1 MAVQRFEFDVDPN
14 FDIHTSY
21 HNDFFLLR
29 TRVLVNGE
37 NTEIR
42 SVLEGKYEQPGL
54 NFCHSGSTI
63 CTTLWSI
70 TNIISSFLPEYGVYH
85 VDTFYYEQS
94 PLFHVVFSSESCL
107 RKFLQEIGNFKY
119 TMELELLSTL
129 SECLKSC
136 RVCETELLQHF
147 TVEVQLDL
155 FLVSPNRQE
164 TKGAEVH
171 LVTAENCSSL
181 VTHWKDSKLFD
192 FGALYQEKG
201 IVAPLFMVAM
211 HLVSI
216 GIGGRKILVT
226 GNVNLDGVHEA
237 QLS

>member
-1 MAVQRFEFDVDPN
+1 MAVQRFEFDIDPN
-14 FDIHTSY
+14 FEIHTSY

-42 SVLEGKYEQPGL
+42 SIAKEGTYLEPAL
-54 NFCHSGSTI
+54 NFCQSGSTI
-63 CTTLWSI
+63 STTVWSI

-94 PLFHVVFSSESCL
+94 PLFHLVFSSESCL

-136 RVCETELLQHF
+136 RICETESLQHF
-147 TVEVQLDL
+147 TVEVQPEL

-164 TKGAEVH
+164 TKGAEIH
-171 LVTAENCSSL
+171 LVTAENCSSH

-192 FGALYQEKG
+192 FGSLYREEG
-201 IVAPLFMVAM
+201 TDV
-211 HLVSI
+211 
-216 GIGGRKILVT
+216 
-226 GNVNLDGVHEA
+226 
-237 QLS
+237 